1 MIYLIGA
8 LAIGFLSGLVFE
20 YFIDVKMVQDAQKE
34 NKVLRLELAEA
45 KKVQKVEHVQT
56 IEIVDNRRPKDVQ
69 FGGF

>member
-8 LAIGFLSGLVFE
+8 LAIGFLLGLVFE

-34 NKVLRLELAEA
+34 NKILRLKLAEA
-45 KKVQKVEHVQT
+45 KKTQKVEHIQT
-56 IEIVDNRRPKDVQ
+56 IEIIDNRKPNEVK

>member
-8 LAIGFLSGLVFE
+8 LAIGFLLGLVFE

-34 NKVLRLELAEA
+34 NKILRLKLAEA
-45 KKVQKVEHVQT
+45 KKTQKVEHIQT
-56 IEIVDNRRPKDVQ
+56 IEIIDNRKSNEVK